1 MVFGRKTLRGMLRE
15 KYHESNFKSEV
26 YTSLG
31 TNSIHLHMAKRVR
44 VGLDFTEAA
53 TGGVLG
59 NFAKFTGKHLC
70 QRLFFNKVF
79 FPPWFSF
86 THIHDSRDRR
96 GRGRVIPLYHFIH
109 FTDT

>member
-1 MVFGRKTLRGMLRE
+1 MVFGRKTLWGMLRE

-53 TGGVLG
+53 TGGVLR

-70 QRLFFNKVF
+70 QRLFFNIKF
-79 FPPWFSF
+79 FFLSGFSF
-86 THIHDSRDRR
+86 THIHDSRDSRE
-96 GRGRVIPLYHFIH
+96 RGRVSI
-109 FTDT
+109 